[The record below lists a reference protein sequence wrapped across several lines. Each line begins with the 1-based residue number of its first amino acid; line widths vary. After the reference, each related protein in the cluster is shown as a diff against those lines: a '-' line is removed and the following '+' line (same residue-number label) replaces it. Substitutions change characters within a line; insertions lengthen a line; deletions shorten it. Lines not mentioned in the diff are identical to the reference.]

1 MKRFYLPTIAA
12 TLFVLAVTSGTAAP
26 VPAGRN
32 IDRYGD
38 VIIQSTHGTTDFVHH
53 KFSINGPNVEVWMS
67 NKTSPVQF
75 HIYCASV
82 TGSWMTV
89 AGKQQ
94 AEVMMHGPIR
104 FHVTMKHLAQTQ
116 VIDGAA
122 ESATYS
128 QAEHTVK
135 LQSGVTATIND
146 DTVFEGPAKI
156 HAAEV
161 DLGTIGNRSLTL
173 QGDASAA
180 LVTMNLLGKSKQTYL
195 VSCTGFST
203 FRFTQPGRVA
213 INGRKTHLDAAG
225 ASSSGRSQATMS
237 FTAPAITAAFGAVPV
252 QFKATGGVVADYS
265 WQTGKHLPMKAHV
278 TASDVIYVGDEHLA
292 TMSGGVHAESNQADG
307 KGVPTAVTVS
317 KLIMRT
323 INPEKYT
330 LVAEP
335 ANSFATFGLGK
346 YGQHALP
353 TGKAGSY
360 GAVTVTGFNEGVLVP
375 GSSARLSG
383 PVLEMVYDGG
393 DTGTHAKLNC
403 KTIYTTFR
411 PDRTLEK
418 LVASDGVTFR
428 WNQTVQSLTSPS
440 GATATIMRT
449 VAGSTESLQ
458 VNQTPALPTA
468 APQQTVI
475 LNGPTNATIS
485 LPSLQSPVHYT
496 DKAGDRIEL
505 NLATQQLD
513 WFTLSH
519 SAKFSA
525 TVPVN
530 EPVAKGRT
538 KAGRSK

>member
-1 MKRFYLPTIAA
+1 
-12 TLFVLAVTSGTAAP
+12 VT
-26 VPAGRN
+26 
-32 IDRYGD
+32 
-38 VIIQSTHGTTDFVHH
+38 IQSTHGTTDFVHH
-53 KFSINGPNVEVWMS
+53 KFRINGPNVEVWLS

-104 FHVTMKHLAQTQ
+104 FHVTIKHLAQIQ
-116 VIDGAA
+116 VIDGLAQSAA
-122 ESATYS
+122 YS
-128 QAEHTVK
+128 QADHAVK
-135 LQSGVTATIND
+135 LQGGVAATITD
-146 DTVFEGPAKI
+146 DTVLEGPAKI

-161 DLGTIGNRSLTL
+161 DLGTIGSRSLTL
-173 QGDASAA
+173 HGDSSAA

-213 INGRKTHLDAAG
+213 INGSRTHLDAAG
-225 ASSSGRSQATMS
+225 ASTNGRSQATMS
-237 FTAPAITAAFGAVPV
+237 FTAPSITASFGGVPV
-252 QFKATGGVVADYS
+252 QFHATGGVVADYA

-278 TASDVIYVGDEHLA
+278 AASDLVYSGDEHLA
-292 TMSGGVHAESNQADG
+292 IMSGGVHAESNQADG
-307 KGVPTAVTVS
+307 KGVPTSVTVS

-330 LVAEP
+330 LVADP

-353 TGKAGSY
+353 TGKTGSY
-360 GAVTVTGFNEGVLVP
+360 GAVTVTRFSQGVLVP
-375 GSSARLSG
+375 GSSAHLSG
-383 PVLEMVYDGG
+383 PALEMVYDGG

-403 KTIYTTFR
+403 KTIDTTFR
-411 PDRTLEK
+411 SDRTLQK
-418 LVASDGVTFR
+418 LVASNGVRFL
-428 WNQTVQSLTSPS
+428 WNQIVQSSTSP
-440 GATATIMRT
+440 GAAPATTMRT
-449 VAGSTESLQ
+449 VSGTTDSLQ
-458 VNQTPALPTA
+458 VDQTAALPNA

-475 LNGPTNATIS
+475 LNGPTDATIS

-513 WFTLSH
+513 WFTSSH

-530 EPVAKGRT
+530 EPVAKGRS
-538 KAGRSK
+538 KAGRIK